1 MNTLIK
7 YTEEKIEQGF
17 NFHKDWWGEFSPNGE
32 LVRVYAYPFTQINN
46 WDWSYRWSAC
56 RVFQKMDGDFVPNNL
71 HIDDVPDE
79 VAWAFWDLAEQEMLD
94 EREDV
99 EKWGE

>member
-1 MNTLIK
+1 
-7 YTEEKIEQGF
+7 
-17 NFHKDWWGEFSPNGE
+17 
-32 LVRVYAYPFTQINN
+32 
-46 WDWSYRWSAC
+46 
-56 RVFQKMDGDFVPNNL
+56 MDGDFVPNNL